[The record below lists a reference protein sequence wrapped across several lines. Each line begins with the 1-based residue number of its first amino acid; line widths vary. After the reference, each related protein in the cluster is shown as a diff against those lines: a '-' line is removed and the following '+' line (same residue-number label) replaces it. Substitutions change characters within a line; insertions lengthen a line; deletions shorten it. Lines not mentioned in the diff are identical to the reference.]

1 MSEIQHIAGNFYFL
15 PGVVQIGVLVAGG
28 NAIAIDTGVDE
39 SAARKLLKALEA
51 ANLRLAAIVNT
62 HSHADHCGGN
72 AFLKKRTGVPIH
84 APPIEAVY
92 IEHPVLEPSYF
103 FGAVPFKEV
112 AGKWLMAASS
122 AVDHILGERVV
133 IAGIEFECVPLPGH
147 SIAQIG
153 IATHEV
159 LWCADALMS
168 EEILEKYKLM
178 YVYDPD
184 VHRQT
189 LERMRGMGKRFTVGA
204 HFPPM
209 ADPLPLI
216 EANLK
221 NLDECEAAV
230 ADAVDGPVTT
240 EEVVARVCQRF
251 GLNLTPELYLLN
263 ASAVKGHLSTLQ
275 RHGRVQ
281 FAIEGC
287 RPLWRRTSQ
296 MTNDK

>member
-1 MSEIQHIAGNFYFL
+1 MSDLQHIAGDFYYV
-15 PGVVQIGVLVAGG
+15 PGVVQIGVLVAGES
-28 NAIAIDTGVDE
+28 AIAVDTGVDDG
-39 SAARKLLKALEA
+39 AARKLLKALET

-112 AGKWLMAASS
+112 AGKWLMAAPC
-122 AVDHILGERVV
+122 AVDHILGERAV

-147 SIAQIG
+147 SIGQIG
-153 IATHEV
+153 IATAEV

-184 VHRQT
+184 AHRQT
-189 LERMRGMGKRFTVGA
+189 LGRIKGIGKAYTVGA
-204 HFPPM
+204 HFAPM
-209 ADPLPLI
+209 ADPQPLI

-251 GLNLTPELYLLN
+251 GMNLTPELYLLN
-263 ASAVKGHLSTLQ
+263 ASAVKGHLSALQ
-275 RHGRVQ
+275 RRGRVH
-281 FAIEGC
+281 FAIEGS
-287 RPLWRRTSQ
+287 RPIWRRT
-296 MTNDK
+296 